1 VGDSE
6 FYHDF
11 RIETGT
17 ILYPGDYRVFSEDPE
32 TFHAIHPDIP
42 VLGPLGFKLG
52 NSGDMLKILNYL
64 KNPVISLTYTDSLPW
79 PECADGWGRTLQIV
93 DPGGDMNDPENWG
106 CGCMFGTPGGP
117 QSDCSESI
125 IFSEINYNSADW
137 ADAGDWVE
145 LFNSSDE
152 TVTLTG
158 WKFSDSD
165 DAHLFSLPTSVQL
178 QPQEYL
184 VLYSNL
190 QKFNSRFPYVTN
202 KTGPFDF
209 GLSGDGEAIR
219 LFNGDGKLG
228 FSMFYDDNLPWPPE
242 PDGDGFTLEL
252 LDANGDFCYGL
263 NWFAGCPEGSPGE
276 AYFEPCT
283 TAISPKGENN
293 PINVFPNPA
302 NDLIKV
308 EIKTPSSGFIN
319 IEVVNT
325 FGEILF
331 NKETGNGFPGYFTE
345 IDVRNWCN
353 GLYYIIV
360 RNFSGEITG
369 TEKIVLLKK

>member
-1 VGDSE
+1 MAFHSV
-6 FYHDF
+6 H
-11 RIETGT
+11 
-17 ILYPGDYRVFSEDPE
+17 PG
-32 TFHAIHPDIP
+32 IP
-42 VLGPLGFKLG
+42 VKGPLGFKLG
-52 NSGDMLKILNYL
+52 NSGDVLKISNYL
-64 KNPVISLTYTDSLPW
+64 KEPVLVLSYTDSLPW
-79 PECADGWGRTLQIV
+79 PECADGWGRTLELTDVWGEI
-93 DPGGDMNDPENWG
+93 NDPENWG
-106 CGCMFGTPGGP
+106 CGCMSGSPGMAH
-117 QSDCSESI
+117 SDCDNGI
-125 IFSEINYNSADW
+125 IFSEINYNSADY

-165 DAHLFSLPTSVQL
+165 DAHLFALPAGTQL

-190 QKFNSRFPYVTN
+190 QKFNSRFPYVSN

-219 LFNGDGKLG
+219 LFNSDGKLS

-283 TAISPKGENN
+283 TAISTKTDNS
-293 PINVFPNPA
+293 PIKVFPNPA
-302 NDLIKV
+302 SDLIKV
-308 EIKTPSSGFIN
+308 EIKTLSAGFLK

-331 NKETGNGFPGYFTE
+331 NKETRYGFPGYFTE
-345 IDVRNWCN
+345 IDVTNWCN

-360 RNFSGEITG
+360 RDFTGEITG